1 MVALLIDAIDE
12 TGQLTEENLGMI
24 EKLLTHAAEVEEID
38 EEAEVSLIF
47 VSNPK
52 IQEINKEYRGKD
64 QVTDVISFA
73 LEESLEG
80 EVMIQGTQLPRVLG
94 DIIISLDRTEEQAR
108 EYGHSFKRELGFL
121 AVHGFLH
128 LLGYDHMNKEDEELM
143 FNKQNEI
150 LAGFGLER

>member
-1 MVALLIDAIDE
+1 MALLIDTIDE
-12 TGQLTEENLGMI
+12 TGQLTEENLKMV
-24 EKLLTHAAEVEEID
+24 EKLLMYAAEIEEIRED
-38 EEAEVSLIF
+38 AEVSLMI

-73 LEESLEG
+73 LEENSEG
-80 EVMIQGTQLPRVLG
+80 EKLIQGAQLPRVLG
-94 DIIISLDRTEEQAR
+94 DIIISLDRTKEQAH

-128 LLGYDHMNKEDEELM
+128 LLGYDHMNREDENRM
-143 FNKQNEI
+143 FMRQNDI

>member
-1 MVALLIDAIDE
+1 MALLIDAIDE

>member
-1 MVALLIDAIDE
+1 MVALLIDTIDE
-12 TGQLTEENLGMI
+12 TGQLTEENLKMV
-24 EKLLTHAAEVEEID
+24 EKLLMHAAEIEEIRED
-38 EEAEVSLIF
+38 AEVSLMI

-73 LEESLEG
+73 LEENLEG
-80 EVMIQGTQLPRVLG
+80 EMLIQDTQLPRVLG
-94 DIIISLDRTEEQAR
+94 DIIISFDRTKEQAH

-128 LLGYDHMNKEDEELM
+128 LLGYDHMNREDEKRM
-143 FNKQNEI
+143 FTKQNDI